1 MGCITSRGDWPPKP
15 RKRVVV
21 RNWYLHEDGRTD
33 TLRGLDV
40 AARATEEDYVI
51 DWPGLSCRGTASGAG
66 VLDAEHDEQIGG
78 WANIVRTME
87 EG

>member
-15 RKRVVV
+15 TRRRVV
-21 RNWYLHEDGRTD
+21 RNYVEVDENNIY
-33 TLRGLDV
+33 RGGV
-40 AARATEEDYVI
+40 VETVEDYVI

-78 WANIVRTME
+78 WANIVRNME

>member
-15 RKRVVV
+15 NKRVVV
-21 RNWYLHEDGRTD
+21 RNWYLFDD
-33 TLRGLDV
+33 TSSV
-40 AARATEEDYVI
+40 AQQCAHSYSCTTEEDYVI

-78 WANIVRTME
+78 WANIVRNME